1 MKEKLILDFQSWNI
15 KQIDRSRDRM
25 KLQIKLS
32 KDEAQAFKNFMG
44 MVKPPEIAEEDFL
57 KGIFKIGVETM
68 EMKLMEAV
76 QKHAEE
82 EGVDLENLPQE
93 TEEVTVP
100 IVGEVSELKP
110 STKSSDE
117 VQDSKTV

>member
-117 VQDSKTV
+117 VQDSKPV